1 MINPGKHQLEVVEKF
16 VGLDYNLIGDSM
28 GVGKTLSAILLDF
41 MERNH
46 GQITQGW
53 AAYDHGQ
60 PVGRFRTLIVCTKGG
75 LSVWKWH
82 LEDQGVPSD
91 RILVIDP
98 SNRDYFDS
106 ELNAGALSYDYYIM
120 HYHALPLLTF
130 FDKVQLGRNA
140 LVWNHIIA
148 DEAHLIKNRKAERTK
163 ILKRQKAKKKTA
175 VSGTPAD
182 DKPLDIWSV
191 LNWLDRS
198 KYSSYW
204 RFYNTYIKYIE
215 EWNHNTNTG
224 YRKVVGTKNMDQY
237 HREIHPFYIRRT
249 LPEVRGSMPPKT
261 HSRIW
266 VDLSE
271 RQLADYKQMQE
282 FQTAELGV
290 NEEELTVLWQIAVYQ
305 RLQQMTLGT
314 VIDLDWSAYKR
325 FWDRHEFTLEEDLPK
340 AQPKGPKLVL
350 GDPSPKMDA
359 VMEKIEEALDVG
371 ESIVVLSQY
380 VQAVKMMEA
389 RCKKAKVPISLYH
402 GGMTSQKRRD
412 ASVADFQSRTTR
424 VFLGTI
430 AAAGTSITL
439 TAARTLLFTDR
450 HWNPSVNRQAED
462 RIWRF
467 DTEEPVQIID
477 IAARETVDDE
487 KLAAILLKGKRVDAL
502 VEVPDKYK
510 GAVLL

>member
-1 MINPGKHQLEVVEKF
+1 MNMINPGKHQLEVVEKF

-28 GVGKTLSAILLDF
+28 GVGKTLSAILLDRA
-41 MERNH
+41 ERKSH
-46 GQITQGW
+46 KW
-53 AAYDHGQ
+53 SYVLSDEH
-60 PVGRFRTLIVCTKGG
+60 FRTLIVCTKGG

-106 ELNAGALSYDYYIM
+106 ELNAGALNYDYYIM

-261 HSRIW
+261 HFRIW
-266 VDLSE
+266 VDLSD
-271 RQLADYKQMQE
+271 RQLADYQQMYE

-290 NEEELTVLWQIAVYQ
+290 NDEELTVLWQIAVYQ

-359 VMEKIEEALDVG
+359 VMEKIEEALDAG

-380 VQAVKMMEA
+380 IQAVKMMEA

-467 DTEEPVQIID
+467 DSQDPVQIID

>member
-1 MINPGKHQLEVVEKF
+1 VITPGKHQLEVVEKF
-16 VGLDYNLIGDSM
+16 IGLDYNLIGDSM
-28 GVGKTLSAILLDF
+28 GVGKTLSGVLLDF
-41 MERNH
+41 AERQN
-46 GQITQGW
+46 
-53 AAYDHGQ
+53 AAPETSSYT
-60 PVGRFRTLIVCTKGG
+60 PVGPQHYDPADAKGFRTLIVCTKGG

-82 LEDQGVPSD
+82 LEDQGVPND

-98 SNRDYFDS
+98 GNRTAFDS
-106 ELNAGALSYDYYIM
+106 ELNAGALNYDYYIM
-120 HYHALPLLTF
+120 HYHALALLSF
-130 FDKVQLGRNA
+130 FEKVQLGRNA
-140 LVWNHIIA
+140 LVWDHIIA
-148 DEAHLIKNRKAERTK
+148 DEVHLIKNRKADRTK

-175 VSGTPAD
+175 ISGTPAD

-191 LNWLDRS
+191 FNWMDR
-198 KYSSYW
+198 KTYSSYW
-204 RFYNTYIKYIE
+204 RFYNTYIKYTE
-215 EWNHNTNTG
+215 EWNHSTNTG

-282 FQTAELGV
+282 FQ
-290 NEEELTVLWQIAVYQ
+290 IAVYQ

-314 VIDLDWSAYKR
+314 VIDLDWKAYER
-325 FWDRHEFTLEEDLPK
+325 FWARHEFTPEEDLPK

-350 GDPSPKMDA
+350 GDPSPKLDA
-359 VMEKIEEALDVG
+359 VMEKVEEAVDAG
-371 ESIVVLSQY
+371 ENIVVLSQY
-380 VQAVKMMEA
+380 QQVVKMMEA
-389 RCKKAKVPISLYH
+389 RCKKAKIPTSMYH
-402 GGMTSQKRRD
+402 GGMTSQSRRD
-412 ASVADFQSRTTR
+412 ASVADFQSRKTR
-424 VFLGTI
+424 AFVGTI
-430 AAAGTSITL
+430 GAAGTSITL
-439 TAARTLLFTDR
+439 TAARTLVFTDR

-462 RIWRF
+462 RIWRY
-467 DTEEPVQIID
+467 DSQDPVSIWD

-510 GAVLL
+510 GVLL